1 MNVILIGYRG
11 AGKSTVGKRLAELLG
26 RKFVDTDRLIEE
38 IHGAPVRE
46 IVESHGW
53 EYFRAAERRVT
64 QVISRMDRVVIAFG
78 GGAVLDPEN
87 VRAMKENGR
96 VIWLTAEPR
105 VLAERMGGDPKT
117 LASRPS
123 LTGKEALK
131 EVEEVLAFRS
141 PYYEGAAD
149 VKIETSGLD
158 VEDVAE
164 KILPL
169 LDGRKEE

>member
-38 IHGAPVRE
+38 IHGTPVRE
-46 IVESHGW
+46 IVELHGW
-53 EYFRAAERRVT
+53 EYFRATERRVT
-64 QVISRMDRVVIAFG
+64 QVISRMDRIVIASG
-78 GGAVLDPEN
+78 GGSILDPEN

-96 VIWLTAEPR
+96 VIWLTAEPK
-105 VLAERMGGDPKT
+105 VLAERMEGDPQT
-117 LASRPS
+117 LAGRPS
-123 LTGKEALK
+123 LTGKDALK
-131 EVEEVLAFRS
+131 EVEEVLAFRR

-149 VKIETSGLD
+149 VKIETSSLE